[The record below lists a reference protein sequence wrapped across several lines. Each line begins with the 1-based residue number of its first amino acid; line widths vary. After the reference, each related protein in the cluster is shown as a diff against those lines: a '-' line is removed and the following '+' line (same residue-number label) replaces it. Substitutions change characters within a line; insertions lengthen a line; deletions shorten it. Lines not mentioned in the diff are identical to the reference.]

1 MAIPKL
7 FYMNCLLLIL
17 LGKRMEFLSNLMGSF
32 LVAPQSVKI
41 NGIETV
47 TDKNSSA
54 QAGAQAKPLAMPP
67 VADTLFE
74 RKPWLLKPVP
84 DSESVP
90 SNFEITWVDLTPE
103 KK

>member
-1 MAIPKL
+1 
-7 FYMNCLLLIL
+7 
-17 LGKRMEFLSNLMGSF
+17 MEFLIKSMGSF
-32 LVAPQSVKI
+32 LVAPQSLKI

-54 QAGAQAKPLAMPP
+54 QVGAQARPSAIPP
-67 VADTLFE
+67 VTDTLFE
-74 RKPWLLKPVP
+74 RKPWLLKPVS

-90 SNFEITWVDLTPE
+90 SNFEITCADLTPE